1 MQMMKLALWLGL
13 LVLAS
18 PARAIYLSSSVFTL
32 ESDRTFFSRQFV
44 NNTKNTNLY
53 VISAYRINKPG
64 IDERPLPLE
73 NGEILY
79 TPLKKMLES
88 GGWEYFKI
96 IYRGPS
102 DDRERYYRIV
112 IKEIPAKGIALSNQ
126 SKMPLVSPIVA
137 LDTIMVIRPRQ
148 MRFTYHYDRHAGV
161 LKNTGNTYFRV
172 MIHQSCD
179 AEDDTAK
186 VFNLLPGESYSGADL
201 RGQHRKFII
210 AFNQYT
216 RLGEQCFEQNVD

>member
-1 MQMMKLALWLGL
+1 MMKLALCLVL
-13 LVLAS
+13 LVS

-32 ESDRTFFSRQFV
+32 ESDSTFFSRQFV

-73 NGEILY
+73 NGEIMY
-79 TPLKKMLES
+79 TPLKKIIEP

-96 IYRGPS
+96 IYRGPA

-112 IKEIPAKGIALSNQ
+112 IKEIPADAMALSNQ
-126 SKMPLVSPIVA
+126 SKTPLISPIVA
-137 LDTIMVIRPRQ
+137 LDTILVIRPRQ
-148 MRFTYHYDRHAGV
+148 MRFTYHYDRQAGV

-172 MIHQSCD
+172 MIHKSCD
-179 AEDDTAK
+179 DKDDTAK
-186 VFNLLPGESYSGADL
+186 VFNLLPGEKYAGTDL
-201 RGQHRKFII
+201 LGLHRKFII

-216 RLGEQCFEQNVD
+216 RLGEQCFEQNAN